1 MMGSRHHTAA
11 SDDQARALR
20 TRIVREC
27 QRFVLQ
33 QGVAGALATV
43 GVAALFL
50 FAVADVHPRPLVL
63 WWVLAVV
70 CVAALRIAFAL
81 WLRRR
86 THLPAGAPSGQP
98 LPDLRLHT
106 LAVGLLSGGLWG
118 AAATLLFPIGHT
130 ELYFVTAFLLIGMPA
145 GAIGSFGAWW
155 PAYAC
160 YVGASVGPF
169 ALFFLLGGEGQAVLA
184 GGAALVFAAF
194 LLREGFMIG
203 VNIQNNIAQ
212 RIELETLTA
221 SLGEALASA
230 DAANRAKSSFLANI
244 SHELRTPLNA
254 IIGMS
259 QLLAEDPD
267 APAHRQLPATI
278 HRAGRSLLS
287 LISDVLDLSQ
297 IEAGKLVLR
306 PAPFAPRALVAEILD
321 MFAPQAE
328 RKGLRLQAVFD
339 PDTPARFVADPARL
353 RQVVVNLVGN
363 AIKFTERGE
372 VVVDVRPVFA
382 DGRGSGLSI
391 EVIDTG
397 PGISAE
403 SRTHLFDAFHQGDNS
418 SSRTHEG
425 SGLGLK
431 ICHDLLQLMG
441 GSIAVDTR
449 VGEGCRFRVLLP
461 PGETSDEVSDM
472 ATAAASGL
480 REIGTPGL
488 PPLPAATAP
497 APTGTSGVSAIGAA
511 ASDAGMGV
519 SEDRASDPV
528 TDAGTGAGAET
539 GSKTGLQIG
548 FETGTETDAI
558 RADAAE
564 DDRAD
569 IDGMRVLVVEDNILN
584 ASLVRLLLQRS
595 GCDVVC
601 AASGTEA
608 LEQMQSQS
616 WDLVLMD
623 CQMPLMDGYEATRR
637 WREIESALGLR
648 RLPIIALTAH
658 ALAEDR
664 ERCLDAGMDDYLTKP
679 VAFEALRRTLGAYAP
694 A

>member
-1 MMGSRHHTAA
+1 MMGGLRRTPAT
-11 SDDQARALR
+11 DDQARASR

-33 QGVAGALATV
+33 QGVAGALATL
-43 GVAALFL
+43 GVASLFL
-50 FAVADVHPRPLVL
+50 LAVGGVHPRPLVEG
-63 WWVLAVV
+63 WALAVV
-70 CVAALRIAFAL
+70 CVAALRIALAL

-98 LPDLRLHT
+98 LPDLRLPT

-118 AAATLLFPIGHT
+118 TAATLLFPIGHA

-169 ALFFLLGGEGQAVLA
+169 AAYFLIGGEGQTLIA

-203 VNIQNNIAQ
+203 MNIERNIAQ

-267 APAHRQLPATI
+267 AAAHRHLPATI

-297 IEAGKLVLR
+297 IEAGKLQLR
-306 PAPFAPRALVAEILD
+306 PAVFAPRTLIGEILD

-363 AIKFTERGE
+363 AIKFTERGTVTVE
-372 VVVDVRPVFA
+372 VGPASGDA
-382 DGRGSGLSI
+382 RGTGLSI
-391 EVIDTG
+391 EVVDTG

-403 SRTHLFDAFHQGDNS
+403 SRAHLFDAFQQGDNS

-441 GSIAVDTR
+441 GGIAVDTR
-449 VGEGCRFRVLLP
+449 VGDGCRFRVRLP
-461 PGETSDEVSDM
+461 AADAPAEAPDPGAPIADAENEEADDTGRTDRLAVVQADDPPPAADAHAPERPAAGLS
-472 ATAAASGL
+472 ATAG
-480 REIGTPGL
+480 
-488 PPLPAATAP
+488 PAATAP
-497 APTGTSGVSAIGAA
+497 GAA
-511 ASDAGMGV
+511 PAVDDDDGRAADATI
-519 SEDRASDPV
+519 ERAAD
-528 TDAGTGAGAET
+528 EN
-539 GSKTGLQIG
+539 
-548 FETGTETDAI
+548 
-558 RADAAE
+558 RADL
-564 DDRAD
+564 
-569 IDGMRVLVVEDNILN
+569 DGMRVLVVEDNILN

-595 GCDVVC
+595 GCEVVC

-637 WREIESALGLR
+637 WREIESALGLP

-658 ALAEDR
+658 ALADDR

-679 VAFEALRRTLGAYAP
+679 VAFEALRRALSAHAP

>member
-1 MMGSRHHTAA
+1 MMDSRRRAAA
-11 SDDQARALR
+11 SDDPARALR

-33 QGVAGALATV
+33 QGLAGALATL
-43 GVAALFL
+43 GVATLFL
-50 FAVADVHPRPLVL
+50 FAVADVHPRPLIVG
-63 WWVLAVV
+63 WAVAV
-70 CVAALRIAFAL
+70 ACVAALRIALAV

-86 THLPAGAPSGQP
+86 THVPAGAPAGQP
-98 LPDLRLHT
+98 LPDLRLPT

-118 AAATLLFPIGHT
+118 TAATLLFPIGHT

-169 ALFFLLGGEGQAVLA
+169 ALFFLLGGQGQTVLA

-259 QLLAEDPD
+259 QLLAEDPE

-278 HRAGRSLLS
+278 HRAGRSLLA

-297 IEAGKLVLR
+297 IEAGKLQLR

-363 AIKFTERGE
+363 AIKFTERGDVTVE
-372 VVVDVRPVFA
+372 VGPVFGEA
-382 DGRGSGLSI
+382 GASGLSI
-391 EVIDTG
+391 DVVDTG
-397 PGISAE
+397 PGISVE
-403 SRTHLFDAFHQGDNS
+403 SRVHLFDAFHQGDNS

-431 ICHDLLQLMG
+431 ISHDLVQLMG
-441 GSIAVDTR
+441 GSIAVDSR

-461 PGETSDEVSDM
+461 ASEDGVDPSGLQDDEAGSPGNAGIDM
-472 ATAAASGL
+472 PAGTTALPPPAAAVPPPPVRADIPAARPGAGTAPDGQATAGQGVGPEAAL
-480 REIGTPGL
+480 RPEG
-488 PPLPAATAP
+488 TAP
-497 APTGTSGVSAIGAA
+497 GPRSEAP
-511 ASDAGMGV
+511 
-519 SEDRASDPV
+519 E
-528 TDAGTGAGAET
+528 GAG
-539 GSKTGLQIG
+539 
-548 FETGTETDAI
+548 
-558 RADAAE
+558 R
-564 DDRAD
+564 D

-584 ASLVRLLLQRS
+584 ASLLRLLLQRS

-616 WDLVLMD
+616 WDMVLMD

-637 WREIESALGLR
+637 WREIESALGLP

-664 ERCLDAGMDDYLTKP
+664 ERCLEAGMDDYLTKP
-679 VAFEALRRTLGAYAP
+679 VAFEDLRRTLGAYAP
-694 A
+694 V

>member
-1 MMGSRHHTAA
+1 MDSRRRTAA
-11 SDDQARALR
+11 SDDETRARR

-33 QGVAGALATV
+33 QGVAGALATL
-43 GVAALFL
+43 GVATLFL
-50 FAVADVHPRPLVL
+50 LAVGGVHPRPLVEG
-63 WWVLAVV
+63 WALAVV
-70 CVAALRIAFAL
+70 CVAALRIALAL

-98 LPDLRLHT
+98 LPDLRLPT

-118 AAATLLFPIGHT
+118 TAATLLFPIGHA

-169 ALFFLLGGEGQAVLA
+169 AAYFLLGGEGQTLIA

-203 VNIQNNIAQ
+203 VNIQSNIAQ

-267 APAHRQLPATI
+267 SAAHRQLPATI

-297 IEAGKLVLR
+297 IEAGKLQLR
-306 PAPFAPRALVAEILD
+306 PAAFSPRTLIAEILD

-372 VVVDVRPVFA
+372 VRVEAGPAFG
-382 DGRGSGLSI
+382 DGSGGLSI
-391 EVIDTG
+391 DVVDTG

-403 SRTHLFDAFHQGDNS
+403 SRAHLFDAFHQGDNS

-441 GSIAVDTR
+441 GSIAVDSR
-449 VGEGCRFRVLLP
+449 VGDGCRFRVLLP
-461 PGETSDEVSDM
+461 
-472 ATAAASGL
+472 ATDAPAEAPDLAAPAARAKGDGAQGDGARGDDANRTGRLEAVRPADS
-480 REIGTPGL
+480 
-488 PPLPAATAP
+488 PPLPEEAAARPGESAEPGASRARADDDAP
-497 APTGTSGVSAIGAA
+497 APG
-511 ASDAGMGV
+511 
-519 SEDRASDPV
+519 
-528 TDAGTGAGAET
+528 TDADSAARPAPG
-539 GSKTGLQIG
+539 
-548 FETGTETDAI
+548 
-558 RADAAE
+558 DAAE
-564 DDRAD
+564 ESRAD
-569 IDGMRVLVVEDNILN
+569 LDGMRVLVVEDNILN

-595 GCDVVC
+595 GCHVVC

-637 WREIESALGLR
+637 WREIESALGLT

-658 ALAEDR
+658 ALADDR

-679 VAFEALRRTLGAYAP
+679 VAFEALRRALSAHAP
-694 A
+694 T